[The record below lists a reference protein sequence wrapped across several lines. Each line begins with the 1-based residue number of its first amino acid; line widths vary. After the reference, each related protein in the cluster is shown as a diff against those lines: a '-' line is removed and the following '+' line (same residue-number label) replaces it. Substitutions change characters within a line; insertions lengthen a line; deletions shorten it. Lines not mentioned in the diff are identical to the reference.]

1 MEEYLNVKEVAEYLR
16 CAEGT
21 IRNLIKKGEIP
32 YYRLGPKK
40 LFFRKSSIDEW
51 IASKEI
57 K

>member
-1 MEEYLNVKEVAEYLR
+1 MEEYFNVKEVAEYLR
-16 CAEGT
+16 CAEVT
-21 IRNLIKKGEIP
+21 IRKWVREGKIP
-32 YYRLGPKK
+32 YCRLGAKK